1 MCFARLIGLLL
12 GDLGQRPMHRA
23 PSTVG
28 GCNAEASRRYLLE
41 SRALDPERQ
50 RLLLVLPG
58 LELRGPR
65 AVVAPV
71 LCLLYGIA
79 CFSHAHHSSF
89 TTLDLVIP
97 QRWQSEDSL
106 CRMSC
111 RMRPSSWQQRK
122 RPLTKPC
129 ISGCARWRTG
139 IGATTSTNRKDG
151 RNMPTVETVAPQN
164 PATRYPDERGDQS
177 PRSARRIS
185 PARSP
190 ITTQGAIV
198 LPVVTRGM
206 MEPSAIRR
214 LSIP

>member
-1 MCFARLIGLLL
+1 MPNPAAAICWQVAPLI
-12 GDLGQRPMHRA
+12 QRDSA
-23 PSTVG
+23 FCSF
-28 GCNAEASRRYLLE
+28 
-41 SRALDPERQ
+41 SRAWSCAGR
-50 RLLLVLPG
+50 
-58 LELRGPR
+58 ELWSPR
-65 AVVAPV
+65 VMLA
-71 LCLLYGIA
+71 LWNCLLQPR
-79 CFSHAHHSSF
+79 SSF
-89 TTLDLVIP
+89 LIHHLGLSYTPEMAKRGFPLPD
-97 QRWQSEDSL
+97 E
-106 CRMSC
+106 SC